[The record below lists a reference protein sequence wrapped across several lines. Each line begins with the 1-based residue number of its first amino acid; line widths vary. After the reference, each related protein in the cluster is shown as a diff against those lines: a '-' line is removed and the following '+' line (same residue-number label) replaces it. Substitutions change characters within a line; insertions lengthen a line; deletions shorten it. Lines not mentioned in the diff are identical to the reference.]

1 MVLIYSLSWFSDSVI
16 LYGGVLWI
24 CDLGMKFF
32 GGNYFENFFYIDFE
46 AFMADPHAQY
56 ALENLQVNPSYHKNF
71 ILIFFIIIPNL

>member
-1 MVLIYSLSWFSDSVI
+1 
-16 LYGGVLWI
+16 
-24 CDLGMKFF
+24 MKFF